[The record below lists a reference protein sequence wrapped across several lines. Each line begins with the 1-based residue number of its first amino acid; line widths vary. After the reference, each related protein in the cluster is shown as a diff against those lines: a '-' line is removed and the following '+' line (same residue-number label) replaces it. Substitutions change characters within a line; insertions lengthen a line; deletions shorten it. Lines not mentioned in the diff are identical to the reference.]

1 MGYDFKYV
9 NKVMKLQ
16 IKVIE
21 DRKLKGDF
29 NELQRSKSKF
39 QLLIN
44 AFLVEND
51 RPTHNK
57 FIVI

>member
-1 MGYDFKYV
+1 
-9 NKVMKLQ
+9 MKLQ

-21 DRKLKGDF
+21 HGKLKSDF

-39 QLLIN
+39 QLLIY